1 MRKKR
6 AVTARVSLTIIR
18 PKDNALSGLD
28 PRIIGYA
35 EDALSG
41 KITVGNKVNLAC
53 ERFVNDLSRM
63 GSPDFPWVLDPEEA
77 SKPIRFIEKFIKPSD
92 GRDAMELM
100 PWQCFC
106 EGNIYG
112 WIDPETRLRK
122 HRRALIVVGSGNGK
136 TGMVAGNAI
145 YGVSQE
151 PVRGKD
157 AGIMANSKEQSGIMY
172 EDCLATTNANDA
184 LSRNLKALRRA
195 IIHEKTGNRIRNFS
209 SDFKKLDGLRLFMA
223 ILEEMHEYRDY
234 KAIRQLRRNLRKY
247 KNPLEIAITTMGTV
261 LDGPLVKEY
270 QLADQMLK
278 GIGSEERNARLFAYI
293 AEMDEGDNVSDSS
306 LWIKANPSLGVLLEL
321 KDLQEAWR
329 DAQDVPAMLSD
340 FLNKTLNI
348 FTKADEASYLDH
360 KTVQKNNKAIDL
372 EMVRGREAYGGF
384 DMASSNDH
392 CSAALEIPLDGIEG
406 YDGMVL
412 VIKHTWVPRTVA
424 ERDAEMLDYYGLAMQ
439 GYLTIIE
446 GAYVK
451 QEYIIEF
458 FEKWSEIFDIRAIGY
473 DPANA
478 TLLVRALTSWR
489 GLYDD
494 GRPKPIFTC
503 DPVRQGALTLNAP
516 MKHLAEMFSD
526 GYVVHNNDPLFVWYL
541 NNVKLRQD
549 YKDKEK
555 ENWVPVKLGK
565 SRKID
570 GFMAFVDA
578 HTVLMRLCPI
588 PGVELPEPE
597 VEFYRLA

>member
-1 MRKKR
+1 M
-6 AVTARVSLTIIR
+6 TARVSLTIIR

-35 EDALSG
+35 EDVLSG
-41 KITVGNKVNLAC
+41 NLTACNKVNLAC
-53 ERFVNDLSRM
+53 ERFINDLSRM
-63 GSPDFPWVLDPEEA
+63 GSPDFPWVLDAEEA

-122 HRRALIVVGSGNGK
+122 HRIALIVVGSGNGK
-136 TGMVAGNAI
+136 TGLVAGNAI

-151 PVRGKD
+151 PVQGKD
-157 AGIMANSKEQSGIMY
+157 VGILANSKDQSGIMY
-172 EDCLATTNANDA
+172 EDCLATVNASGA
-184 LSRNLKALRRA
+184 LERNLKALRRA
-195 IIHEKTGNRIRNFS
+195 IIHEKTRNKIKNFS
-209 SDFKKLDGLRLFMA
+209 SDFTKMDGLRLFLM
-223 ILEEMHEYRDY
+223 ILEEMHQYKNY
-234 KAIRQLRRNLRKY
+234 KAIRQVRRNLRKY
-247 KNPLEIAITTMGTV
+247 NNPLEIGITTMGNV
-261 LDGPLVKEY
+261 LDGVLVKEY
-270 QLADQMLK
+270 RLSDEMLK
-278 GIGSEERNARLFAYI
+278 GIGNPERNARRFAYI
-293 AEMDEGDNVSDSS
+293 AEMDEGDDASDSS
-306 LWIKANPSLGVLLEL
+306 LWIKANPSLGVLLDL
-321 KDLQEAWR
+321 KDLQEAYR
-329 DAQDVPAMLSD
+329 DAQDVPELLSD

-348 FTKADEASYLDH
+348 FTKVDEASYLDH
-360 KTVQKNNKAIDL
+360 KTVQRNNKTINL
-372 EMVRGREAYGGF
+372 EQVRGREAYGGF
-384 DMASSNDH
+384 DMATSYDH

-406 YDGMVL
+406 YEGKVFM
-412 VIKHTWVPRTVA
+412 IKHTWVPRVVA

-439 GYLTIIE
+439 GYLTIID

-451 QEYIIEF
+451 QEYIIEW
-458 FEKWSEIFDIRAIGY
+458 FEKWSEVFDIRAIGY

-489 GLYDD
+489 GQYDD
-494 GRPKPIFTC
+494 GRPRPVFTC

-516 MKHLAEMFSD
+516 MKNLAEMFTD
-526 GYVVHNNDPLFVWYL
+526 GNIVHNNDPLFVWYL

-570 GFMAFVDA
+570 GFMAFLDA
-578 HTVLMRLCPI
+578 HTTLMRLCPL

>member
-1 MRKKR
+1 MTRR
-6 AVTARVSLTIIR
+6 MSLTIISSR
-18 PKDNALSGLD
+18 DSRLDGLD

-41 KITVGNKVNLAC
+41 KILVSKKVSLAC
-53 ERFVNDLSRM
+53 ERFITDLGRM
-63 GSPDFPWVLDPEEA
+63 GSPGFNWVLDPEEA
-77 SKPIRFIEKFIKPSD
+77 SKPIRFIEKFIRPSD
-92 GRDAMELM
+92 GRDSMELM

-112 WIDPETRLRK
+112 WIDPETHLRK
-122 HRRALIVVGSGNGK
+122 HRKALIVVGSGNGK

-223 ILEEMHEYRDY
+223 ILEEMHEYKDY

-247 KNPLEIAITTMGTV
+247 KNPLEIGITTMGTV

-270 QLADQMLK
+270 QLADEMLK
-278 GIGSEERNARLFAYI
+278 GIGNEERNARLFAFI
-293 AEMDEGDNVSDSS
+293 AEMDEGDNPADSS
-306 LWIKANPSLGVLLEL
+306 LWIKANPSLGVLLDL
-321 KDLQEAWR
+321 KDLQEGWR
-329 DAQDVPAMLSD
+329 DAQDVPAMRSD

-348 FTKADEASYLDH
+348 FTKVDEASFLDH
-360 KTVQKNNKAIDL
+360 ETVQRNKGSIDL

-384 DMASSNDH
+384 DMSSSEDH
-392 CSAALEIPLDGIEG
+392 CSAALEIPLDGMEG
-406 YDGMVL
+406 YDGKVL
-412 VIKHTWVPRTVA
+412 VIRHTWVPKKVA
-424 ERDAEMLDYYGLAMQ
+424 ERDAERLDYYELAMM
-439 GYLTIIE
+439 GYLTIVDGDYI
-446 GAYVK
+446 K
-451 QEYIIEF
+451 QELLVEW
-458 FEKWSEIFDIRAIGY
+458 FEKMAETFDIRLIGY

-478 TLLVRALTSWR
+478 TLLVRTLESWR
-489 GLYDD
+489 GE
-494 GRPKPIFTC
+494 GKPVFVC
-503 DPVRQGALTLNAP
+503 EPVRQGALTLNAP
-516 MKHLAEMFSD
+516 MKHVKEMFVD
-526 GYVVHNNDPLFVWYL
+526 GAVVHNNDPLFVWYL

-565 SRKID
+565 NRRID
-570 GFMAFVDA
+570 GFMAFLDA
-578 HTVLMRLCPI
+578 HTIYMRHCPLR
-588 PGVELPEPE
+588 GVEVPEPN
-597 VEFYRLA
+597 VTFYSLDKLA